1 MARAHRYLVGSWV
14 QGPSARGSV
23 VRRRSGGAGGVSSN
37 ASVGPHVRAL
47 AACGG
52 RAPDQ
57 IRDKEGRR
65 RRLKV
70 GG

>member
-1 MARAHRYLVGSWV
+1 MARRTWSGAGYRVRLRV
-14 QGPSARGSV
+14 GPSSGAGPR
-23 VRRRSGGAGGVSSN
+23 GGAGGVSSN